1 MKIKVQI
8 FTWKKFHKYVGLV
21 LTIFL
26 LLFCISGII
35 LNHRSFF
42 APYSVSRSILPEVYH
57 IKNYNNGI
65 IRGTIPYSDN
75 QILAYGNAG
84 IWLTDREFKSFS
96 SFNNGLPAGADLK
109 TIRNIVQTKDGRIWC
124 AAQFGIYNLEGN
136 KWAEANLPANDER
149 ITDLALTQD
158 SCDIVAL
165 TRSAVYTH
173 TNQGFKRVELQ
184 APDNYSDKVSLFKT
198 IWHLHSGDLFGTVG
212 KIIVDIV
219 AIVIIFLCISGII
232 LFIMPYSIKKSLKS
246 SLKSKTGLLKWNF
259 KWHDIIGYYT
269 VILTVLIAVTGM
281 CLRPPLMIPFVM
293 MKSAPIPGSTLDSKD
308 VWHDK
313 LRAIRWDDNARQW
326 LVSTSDGFIYVNQ
339 DFANKPQ
346 VIDAVATPPVSPMGI
361 NVFESLGDNRWL
373 IGSFSGLYIWNT
385 VDGSILDYFSDSPHV
400 VSTKGRPISNSLVTG
415 FSKDLT
421 GDDVI
426 FYYTKGTDKPL
437 PMPQI
442 LSDQPMSLWNFALEL
457 HVGRC
462 YTPFLGPLSE
472 LFVFL
477 SGLILT
483 LILVSG
489 LILHNR
495 HKNKHNKPNHT
506 NHTL

>member
-42 APYSVSRSILPEVYH
+42 APYSVSRSILPEAYH

-84 IWLTDREFKSFS
+84 IWLTDRKFKSFS
-96 SFNNGLPAGADLK
+96 SFNDGLPVGADLK
-109 TIRNIVQTKDGRIWC
+109 TIRNVVQTKDGTIWC
-124 AAQFGIYNLEGN
+124 AAQFGIYSLEGN
-136 KWAEANLPANDER
+136 KWAEAYLPGNDER
-149 ITDLALTQD
+149 ITDIALTQD

-232 LFIMPYSIKKSLKS
+232 LFIMPYSLKKSLKS

-259 KWHDIIGYYT
+259 KWHDTIGYYT
-269 VILTVLIAVTGM
+269 IILTVLIAVTGM

-293 MKSAPIPGSTLDSKD
+293 MKSAPIPGSTLDSKN

-313 LRAIRWDDNARQW
+313 LRAIRWDANARQW

-339 DFANKPQ
+339 DFDNKPQ

-385 VDGSILDYFSDSPHV
+385 VDGTILDYFSDSPYV
-400 VSTKGRPISNSLVTG
+400 ASTKGRPISNSLVTG
-415 FSKDLT
+415 FSKDLQ
-421 GDDVI
+421 GEDVI
-426 FYYTKGTDKPL
+426 FDYTKGADKPL
-437 PMPQI
+437 PMHEI
-442 LSDQPMSLWNFALEL
+442 LSEQPISLWNFALEL

-483 LILVSG
+483 LVLVSG

>member
-1 MKIKVQI
+1 M
-8 FTWKKFHKYVGLV
+8 
-21 LTIFL
+21 
-26 LLFCISGII
+26 
-35 LNHRSFF
+35 
-42 APYSVSRSILPEVYH
+42 
-57 IKNYNNGI
+57 
-65 IRGTIPYSDN
+65 
-75 QILAYGNAG
+75 
-84 IWLTDREFKSFS
+84 
-96 SFNNGLPAGADLK
+96 
-109 TIRNIVQTKDGRIWC
+109 
-124 AAQFGIYNLEGN
+124 
-136 KWAEANLPANDER
+136 
-149 ITDLALTQD
+149 
-158 SCDIVAL
+158 
-165 TRSAVYTH
+165 
-173 TNQGFKRVELQ
+173 
-184 APDNYSDKVSLFKT
+184 
-198 IWHLHSGDLFGTVG
+198 
-212 KIIVDIV
+212 
-219 AIVIIFLCISGII
+219 
-232 LFIMPYSIKKSLKS
+232 KSLKS

-259 KWHDIIGYYT
+259 KWHDTIGYYT
-269 VILTVLIAVTGM
+269 IILTVLTAVTGM

-293 MKSAPIPGSTLDSKD
+293 MKSAPIPGSTLDSKN

-346 VIDAVATPPVSPMGI
+346 VINAVATPPVSPMGI

-385 VDGSILDYFSDSPHV
+385 VDGTILDYFSDSPYV

-421 GDDVI
+421 QDDVI
-426 FYYTKGTDKPL
+426 FDYTKGADKPL
-437 PMPQI
+437 PMPQN

-462 YTPFLGPLSE
+462 YTPFLGPFSE

-477 SGLILT
+477 SGLIMT
-483 LILVSG
+483 LVLVSG

-495 HKNKHNKPNHT
+495 HKNKHYKPNHT